1 MCYLFWLVFA
11 VNICEMSPI
20 LKFLL
25 SIMSTCCNKGI
36 VSYAYLISE
45 LSFTNLS
52 YIKCFQVEKEGS
64 NLFKTKIGSNLFKT
78 KINLHYTVCESSLW
92 TSQRMC
98 VAIRKPI
105 LWLCM
110 GKWWPFIVRIVQS
123 ACTVCAKCR
132 GFSVMHAS
140 MYANQYASEG

>member
-1 MCYLFWLVFA
+1 
-11 VNICEMSPI
+11 
-20 LKFLL
+20 
-25 SIMSTCCNKGI
+25 MSTHCNKGI
-36 VSYAYLISE
+36 MSYTYLISE
-45 LSFTNLS
+45 LSFTNLL
-52 YIKCFQVEKEGS
+52 YIKYFKAEKEGS
-64 NLFKTKIGSNLFKT
+64 NLFKTKIS
-78 KINLHYTVCESSLW
+78 LHYTVCESSLW